1 MPEPYRKKNVVPSQ
15 VCKYFQQGKCYNK
28 RCPYL
33 HVKSDPRVSTEAK
46 GSEAILA
53 AMLKLF
59 FEKQQH
65 NIYNKETGIFNLSD
79 LSSYNELKTI
89 SSSLN
94 FNSTFF
100 CNTLCACIRDTIIPP
115 PSVYQFDSNSIKSI
129 FPLAD
134 AFRQNHLCEDVRALS
149 FASNEIKILIVVE
162 HLKVFSRLQE
172 VVFTNN
178 PVALLPDYRDKL
190 KKEIV
195 SLFNI
200 DGSPARALPLALPWP
215 KFYVSCTEKHSSA
228 AANPRFL
235 VHTAL
240 EENLIQFI
248 RSSIIEPLEK
258 SGGVDAVSD
267 SYSRSAVFSISFE
280 ADAVI
285 SSSTIGSTT
294 LQRNVVRDIVA
305 FRLRQREMNHNLL
318 LKGKSHLIALGRT
331 QVCTTLQDVLYPK
344 NFSVSQW
351 IHPSIDVT
359 VLDSVEEV
367 PGTALLRESF
377 SLIVLHGVISWAHQP
392 SSLSC
397 VIRRSFTR
405 VFTVTMGER
414 GGWEVTNDAISL
426 RAYHFDDSVN
436 PQSSGVLY
444 TPWKDILFARRLAVS
459 FDVPEPVVFSLIN
472 CLEGCIE
479 NEAQLAAILGDLSS
493 IPLSQYEY
501 NASLLNGS
509 QLASIMLCR
518 LQKLFDLQDTQLGV
532 RLIQEYGLDWEA
544 LKTAFLSVKR
554 GKDG

>member
-1 MPEPYRKKNVVPSQ
+1 MPEPYRKKSVVASQ
-15 VCKYFQQGKCYNK
+15 VCKFFQRGKCYNK

-33 HVKSDPRVSTEAK
+33 HVMPDSRASIEVK
-46 GSEAILA
+46 GSEAILT

-65 NIYNKETGIFNLSD
+65 CLFNKETGIFNLSD
-79 LSSYNELKTI
+79 LASYSELATI
-89 SSSLN
+89 GSSLN

-100 CNTLCACIRDTIIPP
+100 CSTLCGCIRDTIIPP
-115 PSVYQFDSNSIKSI
+115 PSVYQFDNNNIKSV

-149 FASNEIKILIVVE
+149 FANNGIKVLNFVE
-162 HLKVFSRLQE
+162 HLKFFSRLQE

-178 PVALLPDYRDKL
+178 PVALLPDYRNKL

-195 SLFNI
+195 SLFSI

-215 KFYVSCTEKHSSA
+215 KFYASCTEKHNSVATNS
-228 AANPRFL
+228 RSL
-235 VHTAL
+235 VYTAL

-248 RSSIIEPLEK
+248 LSRIIEPLEK

-267 SYSRSAVFSISFE
+267 SYSRSAVFSISFD
-280 ADAVI
+280 ADASI
-285 SSSTIGSTT
+285 SSSTVGSTA

-305 FRLRQREMNHNLL
+305 FRLRQKETNHNLL
-318 LKGKSHLIALGRT
+318 LGGKSQLIALGRT

-359 VLDSVEEV
+359 VLDNVGEN
-367 PGTALLRESF
+367 PGMALLRESF
-377 SLIVLHGVISWAHQP
+377 SLIVLHGVISWTHQP

-405 VFTVTMGER
+405 VFTVVMGER
-414 GGWEVTNDAISL
+414 GGWEVTNDTVFL
-426 RAYHFDDSVN
+426 RAYHFDDSSD
-436 PQSSGVLY
+436 PLFTGVLY
-444 TPWKDILFARRLAVS
+444 TPWKDISFARRLAVF
-459 FDVPEPVVFSLIN
+459 FDVPEPVVVSLIN
-472 CLEGCIE
+472 CPEGYIDS
-479 NEAQLAAILGDLSS
+479 EAQLATILGDLSS
-493 IPLSQYEY
+493 IPLSQYEC

-509 QLASIMLCR
+509 PLASIMLCR
-518 LQKLFDLQDTQLGV
+518 LQKVFELQDAQLGI
-532 RLIQEYGLDWEA
+532 RLIQECGLDWES
-544 LKTAFLSVKR
+544 LKTGVLSVR
-554 GKDG
+554 GGQNV